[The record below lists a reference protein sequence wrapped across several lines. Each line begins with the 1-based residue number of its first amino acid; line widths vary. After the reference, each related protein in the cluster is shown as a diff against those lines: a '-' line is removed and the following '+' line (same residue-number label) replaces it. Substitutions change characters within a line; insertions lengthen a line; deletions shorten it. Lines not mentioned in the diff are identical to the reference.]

1 MLSIH
6 VLQLRSGSS
15 LRGDQKHLPIE
26 SSQIKPFVVTK
37 NILFHCVSRLRNT
50 NWHNSININIL
61 VTLNIFCILRHIQT
75 NIIEKNIII
84 GINKKIYCQTT
95 SNLILKLLI
104 TIECKLINMGNQNST
119 QFSLQVYHKK
129 SVLS

>member
-6 VLQLRSGSS
+6 VSQLRSGS
-15 LRGDQKHLPIE
+15 RWIGDQKHLPIE

-37 NILFHCVSRLRNT
+37 IILFRCMSRLRNT
-50 NWHNSININIL
+50 NWHINININIM

-84 GINKKIYCQTT
+84 SLVLTRKFTVKPLVTLFWKYWSPQNANSSTWVTKIPL
-95 SNLILKLLI
+95 NLHCNYI
-104 TIECKLINMGNQNST
+104 TRK
-119 QFSLQVYHKK
+119 V
-129 SVLS
+129 